1 MNDRYEHLLRKSRD
15 AKSGGHDAWAVQSTG
30 EKVAVALVLNRADW
44 LSDDPVHH
52 CRSHRA
58 EWRGVGCNHPA
69 GRSSACGRGVMT
81 MQTIPL
87 HRFYQVSGIIAAIL
101 LALLL
106 IGTATGRNTLAWI
119 YLQSTETM
127 TNATHIHAVS
137 LDRLDPTC
145 PQCM

>member
-1 MNDRYEHLLRKSRD
+1 
-15 AKSGGHDAWAVQSTG
+15 
-30 EKVAVALVLNRADW
+30 
-44 LSDDPVHH
+44 
-52 CRSHRA
+52 
-58 EWRGVGCNHPA
+58 
-69 GRSSACGRGVMT
+69 MT
-81 MQTIPL
+81 AMQTIPL
-87 HRFYQVSGIIAAIL
+87 QRFYQVSGIIAALL

-127 TNATHIHAVS
+127 TNATHFHAFS